1 MNPKRTGTSVFSKN
15 SNLKNKLFN
24 KSLNAS
30 FKINGKLFKSLGN
43 YNSTFN
49 DRGNCYELTMFL
61 NEWFNEKKYITLET
75 SGSTG
80 SPKKIKIKKNCND
93 RFCKKYCEIFWA

>member
-1 MNPKRTGTSVFSKN
+1 MNLKRTGTSVFSKN
-15 SNLKNKLFN
+15 SNLKTSFFN

-30 FKINGKLFKSLGN
+30 FKINGKLFKSLNN

-61 NEWFNEKKYITLET
+61 NEWFNEKNT
-75 SGSTG
+75 SLLKLQEAQVLQ
-80 SPKKIKIKKNCND
+80 KKLKLKKPS
-93 RFCKKYCEIFWA
+93 